1 MSHKFSNSPAIH
13 ARWLYNQ
20 TMSEVKQ
27 KQRYYYKNTGDLR
40 KDLRQALPHDL
51 LVELHKPKAWR
62 HFLTLFRQLAL
73 LALGVWLAATNDAIW
88 LWLPGAILIGLVV
101 FDFTALLHEVIHNA
115 VFAKRRPFWCGV
127 LGWLYALPSGISRTQ
142 FTHWHLDH
150 HNELGSWE
158 DDPKR
163 AHLTPR
169 TVKRWVKLLYMT
181 PALFPIYFRA
191 AAKECSGYQPELQ
204 KTIAFERKVTI
215 GLHLSLMA
223 SLIVFVGGWTFF
235 KVYAVPYFF
244 IFPIAF
250 TINRVGQHYSI
261 NPDDP
266 AQWSTLMKGNWF
278 WNFVYLNS
286 NYHLEHHYFPGIPF
300 YYLPRLQKAL
310 EPFYQQ
316 REMQYQTYGQVL
328 WGWFVNNRAPHT
340 DWSKTGQTS
349 PPNSLNTASDIMF
362 P

>member
-1 MSHKFSNSPAIH
+1 
-13 ARWLYNQ
+13 
-20 TMSEVKQ
+20 MSEVKK
-27 KQRYYYKNTGDLR
+27 KQRYYYKNIGDLR
-40 KDLRQALPHDL
+40 KDLREALPYEL
-51 LVELHKPKAWR
+51 LVELHRPKAWR

-73 LALGVWLAATNDAIW
+73 LAFGIWLAASFDAVWAW
-88 LWLPGAILIGLVV
+88 LSGSFIIGFVV
-101 FDFTALLHEVIHNA
+101 FDFTVLLHEVIHNA
-115 VFAKRRPFWCGV
+115 IFAKRRPFWNGV

-169 TVKRWVKLLYMT
+169 TIKRWVKLLYMT

-191 AAKECSGYQPELQ
+191 AAKECSGYTPDLQ
-204 KTIAFERKVTI
+204 KTIAFERKITI
-215 GLHLSLMA
+215 ATHISIMA
-223 SLIVFVGGWTFF
+223 LLIVFAGFWVFI
-235 KVYAVPYFF
+235 KVYAVPYFL

-278 WNFVYLNS
+278 WDFIYINS
-286 NYHLEHHYFPGIPF
+286 NYHLEHHYFPGVPF
-300 YYLPRLQKAL
+300 YHLPRLQRSLGA
-310 EPFYQQ
+310 FYQS
-316 REMQYQTYGQVL
+316 RGMKYQSYGAVL
-328 WGWFVNNRAPHT
+328 YGWFIQNHAPHT
-340 DWSKTGQTS
+340 NWSKTDNNVTPTS
-349 PPNSLNTASDIMF
+349 LKSASDLLF